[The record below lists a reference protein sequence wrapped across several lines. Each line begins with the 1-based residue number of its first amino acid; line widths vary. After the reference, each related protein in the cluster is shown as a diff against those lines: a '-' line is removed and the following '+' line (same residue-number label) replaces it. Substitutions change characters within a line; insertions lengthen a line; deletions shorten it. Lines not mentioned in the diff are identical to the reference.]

1 MAPPVDICDR
11 TFDYALRAINLYS
24 HLQGGKDRA
33 GWVLGDQYLR
43 AATSIGANVEE
54 AQAAE
59 SRPDFAHKMNIAQK
73 EARESRYWL
82 RLMLRS
88 NRIPA
93 AKLDPLLRE
102 TTELL
107 AILTSIVTNTKRGK
121 RP

>member
-1 MAPPVDICDR
+1 MARNVDICDR

-24 HLQGGKDRA
+24 HLQNAKDRA

-59 SRPDFAHKMNIAQK
+59 SRADFIHKMNIAQK
-73 EARESRYWL
+73 EARESHYWL
-82 RLMLRS
+82 RLLLRS

-93 AKLDPLLRE
+93 NQLQPLLDE
-102 TTELL
+102 TNEIL
-107 AILTSIVTNTKRGK
+107 AILTSIVTNTKRRR